1 MDFFNRC
8 NNIKHMNKISFF
20 HLIKLSVI
28 LMLAY
33 NISTISV
40 LYSSSLSIKKNLW
53 KWTPYNYKQSLYFPN
68 NLSNLPLLN
77 VNNRLLIISFLN
89 ENSYKDYLDI
99 DFWNYKKILESFD
112 RNNIKNLEKS
122 FYKAFI
128 LSKNNQKINQK
139 LRKYFI
145 QNYSKFS
152 NEYKNKILKNFLN

>member
-1 MDFFNRC
+1 
-8 NNIKHMNKISFF
+8 MNKISFF
-20 HLIKLSVI
+20 LFLKLFI
-28 LMLAY
+28 TLLLAY
-33 NISTISV
+33 NIVVVSILYFPSTN
-40 LYSSSLSIKKNLW
+40 IKNFLW
-53 KWTPYNYKQSLYFPN
+53 KWTPYNYEQSLYFPN
-68 NLSNLPLLN
+68 NLGKLSLLN
-77 VNNRLLIISFLN
+77 MNNRLLIISFLN

-128 LSKNNQKINQK
+128 LSKNNQKINLE

-152 NEYKNKILKNFLN
+152 NEYKNKILKSFLN

>member
-1 MDFFNRC
+1 
-8 NNIKHMNKISFF
+8 MNKISFF
-20 HLIKLSVI
+20 HFIKLIVV
-28 LMLAY
+28 LLLAY
-33 NISTISV
+33 NIFTISV
-40 LYSSSLSIKKNLW
+40 LYNSSLSIKKNLW

-68 NLSNLPLLN
+68 NLSNLSLLN

-89 ENSYKDYLDI
+89 ENTYKDYLDI

-128 LSKNNQKINQK
+128 FSKNNQKINQK